1 MKQTNPRTVRDAM
14 KSINGTYKFML
25 DRGYEVSSVED
36 YDLGWQTVLR
46 KQDVLAKIIR
56 SRGEEEIFFRTS
68 TKSFD
73 EFTDI
78 GSVIYAA
85 TGDKV
90 PRWESSEPKVIE
102 RYLDK
107 IETYLEGEPGRNKD
121 GFRAAQKEYS
131 AAFAPGAVAVP
142 PQPVATPEPKKKPF
156 LYYPLMVIIIL
167 LILGALTTLGLVL
180 VDRLFSPF

>member
-1 MKQTNPRTVRDAM
+1 
-14 KSINGTYKFML
+14 ML
-25 DRGYEVSSVED
+25 DRGYEVFSVED

-46 KQDVLAKIIR
+46 KQDIFAKIIR

-68 TKSFD
+68 TQPVD

-78 GSVIYAA
+78 GTVIYAA

-107 IETYLEGEPGRNKD
+107 IETYLAGEHVRNKD
-121 GFRAAQKEYS
+121 GLRTAQKEYY
-131 AAFAPGAVAVP
+131 AASSQGGAALAPEPGP
-142 PQPVATPEPKKKPF
+142 PPEPKKKPF
-156 LYYPLMVIIIL
+156 IYYPLMVIIIL
-167 LILGALTTLGLVL
+167 LILGALATLGMVL

>member
-1 MKQTNPRTVRDAM
+1 
-14 KSINGTYKFML
+14 ML
-25 DRGYEVSSVED
+25 DRGYEVFSVDD

-68 TKSFD
+68 TEPFD

-107 IETYLEGEPGRNKD
+107 IETYLAGEPVRNKD
-121 GFRAAQKEYS
+121 GFRTAQKEYY
-131 AAFAPGAVAVP
+131 ATFAQGTVALP
-142 PQPVATPEPKKKPF
+142 SEPVAPPESKKKPF

-167 LILGALTTLGLVL
+167 LILGALATLGLVL